1 MIFLVEPYTGA
12 GPIRLAWSAVVLP
25 SLVLNYAGQ
34 AAMGIGAQLR
44 RQSIDSTVR
53 TRKS

>member
-1 MIFLVEPYTGA
+1 LDPERKIKLIQITA
-12 GPIRLAWSAVVLP
+12 TR
-25 SLVLNYAGQ
+25 NAGQ

-53 TRKS
+53 PRKS